1 MSRCDVW
8 GLILYKHVVVDD
20 DVPSSFEVEHE
31 SIVKCQQIESCQ
43 NIVQTERSGA
53 KQSRDR
59 RRLSMAQ
66 QTSLFK
72 VFSVGQ
78 ITSIKCCPH
87 AAQLSRRRKKKRKER
102 RGEGEGEGEGEEQ
115 KLNHAEIAEFG
126 RGFLNALSLTP
137 SVTLVRPTLSQYNNT
152 WAG

>member
-1 MSRCDVW
+1 MRRCDVW
-8 GLILYKHVVVDD
+8 GLILYKHVADVAD
-20 DVPSSFEVEHE
+20 DVPSLEVEHE

-87 AAQLSRRRKKKRKER
+87 AAQLRRRRKKKRKER
-102 RGEGEGEGEGEEQ
+102 RREGEGEGEVGGN
-115 KLNHAEIAEFG
+115 KN
-126 RGFLNALSLTP
+126 
-137 SVTLVRPTLSQYNNT
+137 
-152 WAG
+152 